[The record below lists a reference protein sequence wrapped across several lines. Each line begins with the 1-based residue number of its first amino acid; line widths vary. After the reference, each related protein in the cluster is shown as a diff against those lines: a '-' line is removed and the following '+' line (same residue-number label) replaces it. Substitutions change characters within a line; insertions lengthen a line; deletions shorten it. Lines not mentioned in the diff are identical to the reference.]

1 MYKQAPQAKDWVG
14 HAVAYALG
22 LDIDDEVQKKRTSL
36 ITKALFKEGF
46 LAKVDERDPIQRK
59 TTSFVRAV

>member
-1 MYKQAPQAKDWVG
+1 
-14 HAVAYALG
+14 
-22 LDIDDEVQKKRTSL
+22 VQKKRAGL

-46 LAKVDERDPIQRK
+46 LAKVEERDPVQRK